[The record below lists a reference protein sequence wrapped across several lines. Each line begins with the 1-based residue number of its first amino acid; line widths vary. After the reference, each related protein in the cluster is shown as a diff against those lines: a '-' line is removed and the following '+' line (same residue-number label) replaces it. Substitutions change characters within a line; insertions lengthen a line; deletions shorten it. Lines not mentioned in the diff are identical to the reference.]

1 MKRFILPSILLLFIF
16 LCFGCKSN
24 SQESAHG
31 KMDDTISEP
40 VDKLDVNE
48 LKRYKNQLQLLFDTG
63 LITKNFNG
71 GILVAKGGNILYEKY
86 MGFTNPNSKKDSINK
101 NTSFHL
107 ASTSKPFTGV
117 TVLKLAEKGLL
128 NLDDDLTRFFP
139 SFPYP
144 GVTVKQLLS
153 HRSGLPNYLYFMDG
167 KSNWP
172 KGKPVS
178 NKDVL
183 QYLIDYRPSA
193 NFKPGTRFSYNNT
206 NYVLLALIVEKVTG
220 KSFPQYLKETIFTPL
235 QMEHTFVY
243 TPADSTR
250 VIMSYKPS
258 GAIWENDIFENTYG
272 DKNVYSTP
280 EDMLKWDRALY
291 DPKFINQSLLDTA
304 YQPLSHEKPSIH
316 NYGLG
321 WRLLN
326 FPNGKN
332 VVYHFG
338 KWHGFTPAF
347 ARLIDEKAVIIILG
361 NRYNQN
367 IYNEAK
373 KSYLIFGDYKLDSA
387 NAGLDDENQGENTNV
402 AMPAPISKKEVQ
414 PAESQSL
421 KKSAET
427 LKPKPENKNL
437 KTTRENSKTS
447 TKKLEEKPELPKSKK
462 DIKVKPENRNLKSKA
477 ETKKTDS
484 KNNSSK
490 NQSKSQ
496 SNIQK
501 KPVTS
506 SSSKNQEKT
515 KVPANKQRETKK
527 KK

>member
-1 MKRFILPSILLLFIF
+1 
-16 LCFGCKSN
+16 
-24 SQESAHG
+24 
-31 KMDDTISEP
+31 MDDSISEP

-48 LKRYKNQLQLLFDTG
+48 LKRYKHQLQLLFDTG

-86 MGFTNPNSKKDSINK
+86 LGFTNPNIKKDSINK

-128 NLDDDLTRFFP
+128 RLDDDLTRFFP

-172 KGKPVS
+172 KGKLVS

-183 QYLIDYRPSA
+183 QYLIDYQPA
-193 NFKPGTRFSYNNT
+193 VNFKPNKRFSYNNT

-220 KSFPQYLKETIFTPL
+220 KSFPQYLKDSIFTPL
-235 QMEHTFVY
+235 QMQHSFVY

-272 DKNVYSTP
+272 DKNIYSTP
-280 EDMLKWDRALY
+280 EDMLRWDSALY
-291 DPKFINQSLLDTA
+291 DPKFINQSLLDSA
-304 YQPLSHEKPSIH
+304 FQPFSHEKPSIH

-387 NAGLDDENQGENTNV
+387 NSGLDDENQGKNTNV
-402 AMPAPISKKEVQ
+402 SMPPPTSKKKAQ
-414 PAESQSL
+414 RAESQLL
-421 KKSAET
+421 KKGAAT
-427 LKPKPENKNL
+427 TKPKQDNRNL
-437 KTTRENSKTS
+437 KTTRENSKINS
-447 TKKLEEKPELPKSKK
+447 KKLE
-462 DIKVKPENRNLKSKA
+462 VKPEPHKSKTEVKSKPENKNLKPKT
-477 ETKKTDS
+477 EVKKTDS

-490 NQSKSQ
+490 NQQKSKS
-496 SNIQK
+496 NIKK

-506 SSSKNQEKT
+506 SSTKNQEKT
-515 KVPANKQRETKK
+515 KVPVNRHRETKK
-527 KK
+527 KN